1 MTGTILSLTDGTEG
15 ERRKREALSLLQSR
29 RAVFVRRGR
38 RALLFR
44 LVAVG
49 EATADVVRVSVTL
62 PPDLN
67 PKLFGA
73 VPGPLAEAKIIR
85 PAGFV
90 RTSRPQ
96 GHARPVTVWAL
107 ADRAAAPAQPT
118 LSINRPSRAGTSRPA
133 RNGDP
138 RND

>member
-1 MTGTILSLTDGTEG
+1 VTETTSSPVGDGEG
-15 ERRKREALSLLQSR
+15 ERRKCEALSLLQSR

-44 LVAVG
+44 LLAAG
-49 EATADVVRVSVTL
+49 EATADAVRVGVTL
-62 PPDLN
+62 PPGLN

-90 RTSRPQ
+90 HTARPQ

-107 ADRAAAPAQPT
+107 ADRAAALARLAANPELTEPDADAPAQPT
-118 LSINRPSRAGTSRPA
+118 LF
-133 RNGDP
+133 D
-138 RND
+138 